1 MIRLVTIILLGAMA
15 VSLTAGPSTSGAVT
29 ASLQKKVDSLFV
41 IASTG
46 EIRYKDMVQPA
57 KDSLIALGADA
68 VPILIDKLDTKSA
81 GERVA
86 LIDIFKKIGKPAV
99 PDLLKALKRDNG
111 LVVERVCNALGEIA
125 DSSAVPGLIAVA
137 DRHRWQ
143 VREQSVGSL
152 GRCRSQRGDSVV
164 AAALVDTIGQVRK
177 AAAVSAGQLSLN
189 GSIPALVHMLADD
202 FYGARMCALET
213 LLGLDTANV
222 IHVIRDSLVS
232 SNMQVGDRGCMVL
245 GRLHNER
252 ARDLL
257 MIETKSENPNRRAH
271 AGVALIT
278 SDPLDSCGLQ
288 KQFVEPE
295 TDPLVKLKLLS
306 AVAAGKMSAK

>member
-1 MIRLVTIILLGAMA
+1 MSRLVQRLVLGAITVALA
-15 VSLTAGPSTSGAVT
+15 VGPTVDAAIST
-29 ASLQKKVDSLFV
+29 SLQKKVDSLFV

-68 VPILIDKLDTKSA
+68 VPLLIDKLDTKSA

-86 LIDIFKKIGKPAV
+86 IIDILKKIGKPAV
-99 PDLLKALKRDNG
+99 PDLLIALKRDNG
-111 LVVERVCNALGEIA
+111 LIVERVCNALGEIA

-137 DRHRWQ
+137 GRHRWQ

-152 GRCRSQRGDSVV
+152 GRCRSHRGDSVV

-177 AAAVSAGQLSLN
+177 AAAVSAGQLKLN
-189 GSIPALVHMLADD
+189 GSTPTLVHMLADD

-222 IHVIRDSLVS
+222 IHTIGDSLVS

-245 GRLHNER
+245 GRLRTER

-271 AGVALIT
+271 AGVALING
-278 SDPLDSCGLQ
+278 DPLDSCGLQ

-306 AVAAGKMSAK
+306 AAAAGKTTSK